1 MLYIYNI
8 HTHVSTHTHTHT
20 HTHTQ
25 WNNSHKKEWN
35 LQQHGQ
41 TWRVL
46 RQVKC
51 QAEKDK
57 YCMIALLCGIQKIKQ
72 FSKYNKKEA
81 DSQI

>member
-57 YCMIALLCGIQKIKQ
+57 Y
-72 FSKYNKKEA
+72 
-81 DSQI
+81 